1 MTITIQVCML
11 NCHSCV
17 QLYVGLWIVACHPL
31 HPWYSLGKILE
42 WVAMPH
48 SPGDLPDPGIEL
60 MSLTSPALAG
70 RFFTTTATWE
80 ASTVVFI
87 CSSHYCCVSH
97 SVLSDSATPCPVA
110 HQTPLSMEFTLLIYP
125 SPISPLVTMRLFS
138 ASVNLFLFCK

>member
-1 MTITIQVCML
+1 ML
-11 NCHSCV
+11 SCYSHV
-17 QLYVGLWIVACHPL
+17 QLFSNPGTGAHQAPLSTGFPQQEYWSGLPCP
-31 HPWYSLGKILE
+31 
-42 WVAMPH
+42 
-48 SPGDLPDPGIEL
+48 SPGDLPDPGIKP
-60 MSLTSPALAG
+60 MSLTSPALGG

>member
-1 MTITIQVCML
+1 ML
-11 NCHSCV
+11 SCYSHV
-17 QLYVGLWIVACHPL
+17 QLFSNPGTGAHQAPLPMGFPQQEYWSGLPCP
-31 HPWYSLGKILE
+31 
-42 WVAMPH
+42 
-48 SPGDLPDPGIEL
+48 SPGDLPDPGIKP

-80 ASTVVFI
+80 ASAVVFI

-125 SPISPLVTMRLFS
+125 SPISPLVTVRLFS